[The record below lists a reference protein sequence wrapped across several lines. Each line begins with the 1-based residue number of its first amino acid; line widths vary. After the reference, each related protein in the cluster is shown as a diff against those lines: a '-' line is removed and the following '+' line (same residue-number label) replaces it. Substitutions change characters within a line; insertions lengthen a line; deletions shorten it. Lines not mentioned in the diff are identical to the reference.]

1 MFDLYFVIMF
11 LAFQVTE
18 QPNAGGGQSGE
29 PAAEGGMSMFT
40 IMLMF
45 LALFFLLMMITSK
58 PGQKDQQRV
67 KALID
72 SLKKNDKVV
81 TAGGIVGT
89 VVNVNSDSD
98 FLTIRIDESN
108 NTKMQVL
115 KQSIIRVLNDSSA
128 SGDDAKKS

>member
-1 MFDLYFVIMF
+1 MFDLYSVMVL
-11 LAFQVTE
+11 LAVQVTE
-18 QPNAGGGQSGE
+18 QPNAGGGNPTE
-29 PAAEGGMSMFT
+29 AAADGGMSMWT

-58 PGQKDQQRV
+58 PGQKEQQRV
-67 KALID
+67 KVLLD

-89 VVNVNSDSD
+89 VVNINSDSEY
-98 FLTIRIDESN
+98 LTLRIDESN

-115 KQSIIRVLNDSSA
+115 KQSVIRVLKDSNA
-128 SGDDAKKS
+128 STDDAKK